1 LPEGRDVSIYL
12 NKSSKVIVQGITGR
26 EGMYHANRMRAYGTN
41 VVGGVTPGKG
51 GQSVEQFDVFD
62 TVSEARAKTGADTS
76 VIFVPPPFAADAI
89 LESADAGIR
98 LIICITEGIPV
109 HDMLKVMSVIP
120 PSARVIGPNCPGIIT
135 PGEALAG
142 IMPGHVFSHG
152 RVGLISRSGTLT
164 YEIVD
169 QLTRAGIGQSTCVGI
184 GGDPIIGT
192 VFVDCLH
199 AFEKD
204 DGTDAVVLVG
214 EIGGTDE
221 EDAAAL
227 ISDRKIT
234 KPVVA
239 FIGGRSAPEGKRMGH
254 AGAIVSGGG
263 GTAMAKIAA
272 FESVNVPVAES
283 PADIPALIAAA
294 MRLPARV

>member
-1 LPEGRDVSIYL
+1 MSIYL
-12 NKSSKVIVQGITGR
+12 EKNSKVIVQGITGR
-26 EGMYHANRMRAYGTN
+26 EGLYHANRMRTYGTN

-51 GQSVEQFDVFD
+51 GQKADEFAVFD
-62 TVSEARAKTGADTS
+62 TVHGARASTGANTS

-89 LESADAGIR
+89 LESADAGIE

-109 HDMLKVMSVIP
+109 HDMLKVMSVVP
-120 PSARVIGPNCPGIIT
+120 KSTRVIGPNCPGIIT

-142 IMPGHVFSHG
+142 IMPGHVFSQG

-199 AFEKD
+199 AFERD
-204 DGTDAVVLVG
+204 DKTDAVVLVG

-227 ISDRKIT
+227 IRDKHVT

-263 GTAMAKIAA
+263 GTAKAKIAA
-272 FESVNVPVAES
+272 FQAVNVPVADS
-283 PADIPALIAAA
+283 PADIPELVS
-294 MRLPARV
+294 RSGRQPARV